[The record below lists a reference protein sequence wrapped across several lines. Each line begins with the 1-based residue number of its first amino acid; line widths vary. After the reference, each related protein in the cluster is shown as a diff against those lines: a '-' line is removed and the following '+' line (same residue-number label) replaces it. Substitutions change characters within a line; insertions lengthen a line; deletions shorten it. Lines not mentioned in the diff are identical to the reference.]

1 MTEQVIVPNQAGEAV
16 GNPIPTAVQKEPVTE
31 TVQRKLLLEG
41 IEVYAD
47 IISQY
52 KEQIRELV
60 QAGFISE
67 QTASHLVLES
77 EQSFF
82 KQLVKVKYT

>member
-16 GNPIPTAVQKEPVTE
+16 ASPFPTAVQSEPVTE

-47 IISQY
+47 IITQY
-52 KEQIRELV
+52 KGHMNELL
-60 QAGFISE
+60 QSGLISE
-67 QTASHLVLES
+67 QTASHLILES

-82 KQLVKVKYT
+82 KQLVQVKYT